1 MRFAAIV
8 LLLSLSACQPP
19 VADQAQVEPTT
30 TADPGVTPIADYEPA
45 SSPSPTARSKPM
57 PEPAALEEPM
67 EAVEAPQWLNAQE
80 WEANAAKPKL
90 CWHGYCP
97 CEQPVNALDR
107 TICRNARAGVEVSD
121 DQWSIGAMARDLK
134 RDGDESNRQMDEV
147 MRDARSQRQQL
158 WNSQRSGTAP
168 APDYPPEGADQDSGE
183 NFD

>member
-1 MRFAAIV
+1 MRFATIV
-8 LLLSLSACQPP
+8 LLLSLTACQPP
-19 VADQAQVEPTT
+19 VPD
-30 TADPGVTPIADYEPA
+30 DPAIEAGAE
-45 SSPSPTARSKPM
+45 PSPI
-57 PEPAALEEPM
+57 
-67 EAVEAPQWLNAQE
+67 VEAQWPSGSIRATPPKSVPKAVAHENLDGE
-80 WEANAAKPKL
+80 YPSEEETAASLRAMHSPRAL
-90 CWHGYCP
+90 CWQDYCP
-97 CEQPVNALDR
+97 CENPVNGLDR
-107 TICRNARAGVEVSD
+107 TICRNARAGVEMSD

>member
-19 VADQAQVEPTT
+19 VADDAAIQANAEPSPIVEAQRPTT
-30 TADPGVTPIADYEPA
+30 
-45 SSPSPTARSKPM
+45 
-57 PEPAALEEPM
+57 
-67 EAVEAPQWLNAQE
+67 
-80 WEANAAKPKL
+80 AKPAPPPKIVPKAVANENLDGEYPSEEETVASLRAMHSPRAL
-90 CWHGYCP
+90 CWQDYCP
-97 CEQPVNALDR
+97 CENPVNALDR
-107 TICRNARAGVEVSD
+107 TICRNARAGVEMSD

>member
-19 VADQAQVEPTT
+19 VADDAAIQANAE
-30 TADPGVTPIADYEPA
+30 
-45 SSPSPTARSKPM
+45 PSPIVEDEWTPLEKPAPAPKSVAKVA
-57 PEPAALEEPM
+57 PEPIGQGEPM
-67 EAVEAPQWLNAQE
+67 HGEYPSEEELEASWRAQRAE
-80 WEANAAKPKL
+80 RGL

-97 CEQPVNALDR
+97 CERPVNALDR
-107 TICRNARAGVEVSD
+107 TICRNARGGVEMSD

-168 APDYPPEGADQDSGE
+168 APDSPPEGADQDSGE
-183 NFD
+183 SFD